1 MRRQN
6 RLEIGAER
14 ERQMAARGGNGS
26 AQPEVRGHAAGPRAS
41 DRRQPRP
48 AGCHPSG
55 AAAPIALGRG
65 RTFEGVQFMPSG
77 PNFLLATLAE
87 FARATAAAQ
96 RYDDLRYRSAGGIAP
111 ADIPR
116 RVFEELYCSEQPGE
130 VAPVQPA
137 SARFAEWPMR
147 RRRGVA

>member
-1 MRRQN
+1 
-6 RLEIGAER
+6 
-14 ERQMAARGGNGS
+14 
-26 AQPEVRGHAAGPRAS
+26 
-41 DRRQPRP
+41 
-48 AGCHPSG
+48 
-55 AAAPIALGRG
+55 
-65 RTFEGVQFMPSG
+65 MPSG

-87 FARATAAAQ
+87 FTRATAAAQ

-116 RVFEELYCSEQPGE
+116 RVFEELYGSEQRAE